1 MTIWRK
7 KMDNTKIALLS
18 ILGIIVLVSG
28 GFYFLS
34 KQNEIENRRN
44 IDKWFEE
51 RLATSL
57 AEKLEESTEEVLATL
72 QGVSN
77 PIITDKIR
85 EIIDSARLT
94 FTREKSIN
102 DIEISLDVDY
112 FNGKSFS
119 IVTNWNWDELPQ
131 TIRAEFIRN
140 DSKSVSIPWYF
151 PWDRQ

>member
-44 IDKWFEE
+44 IDEWFEE

-72 QGVSN
+72 QGLSN

-102 DIEISLDVDY
+102 DIEISLNVDC